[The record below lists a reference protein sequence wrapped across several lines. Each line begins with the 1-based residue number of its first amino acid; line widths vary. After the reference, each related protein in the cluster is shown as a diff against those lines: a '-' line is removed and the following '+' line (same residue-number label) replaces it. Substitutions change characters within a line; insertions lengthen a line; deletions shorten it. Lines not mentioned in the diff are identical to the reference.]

1 MAKSLKTLKPC
12 SLLLALVAVPCCNA
26 LAADDRVVISDDGRE
41 VLLKADGRWEFRSED
56 RFANTSDG
64 QRIRLRA
71 DGRWEY
77 TGNAPMA
84 TEEQV
89 RTRLLDIKLQQVVTE
104 THEKKVQKNTR
115 ASSQTV
121 FYLNLE
127 VSPQANSD
135 ITINNK
141 DMSLIQV
148 IDNKGRVYPVLS
160 VQPDAMTMK
169 PDSRHALVVRVDGA
183 PQWWKNVKTM
193 EISFHPD
200 MFGLKE
206 AISLNRNVDDIQ
218 KKKVDGFDKDT

>member
-1 MAKSLKTLKPC
+1 MAKSLETLKPC
-12 SLLLALVAVPCCNA
+12 SLLLALIAVPCSNA
-26 LAADDRVVISDDGRE
+26 LGAEDRVVISDDGRE

-56 RFANTSDG
+56 RFANTADG
-64 QRIRLRA
+64 QRIRLRV

-77 TGNAPMA
+77 IGNAPLA

-89 RTRLLDIKLQQVVTE
+89 RTRLLDIKLQQVVAE

-127 VSPQANSD
+127 VSPRANSD
-135 ITINNK
+135 ITLNNK
-141 DMSLIQV
+141 DISLIQV

-160 VQPDAMTMK
+160 VQPATVTMK

-193 EISFHPD
+193 KISFHPD
-200 MFGLKE
+200 MFGIQE
-206 AISLNRNVDDIQ
+206 AISLSRNVDDIQ